1 MPELPEVETV
11 VRALRRTLVGRR
23 ISAVHVRHAPSVAG
37 TPAPPD
43 CVRGLRVQRVER
55 LGKFIVIGLEAAQ
68 EIAVHLRM
76 TGRMSVVPR
85 GVRDPDREP
94 YVRVWFAL
102 DGGALLLVFSDVR
115 TFGRVWCGPAQ
126 TMQTMLRSRLGP
138 DPLVLDT
145 AVFVR
150 ALRARRGRLK
160 TLLLNQKFVAGI
172 GNIYADEALFA
183 ARLHPLTE
191 ARRVNAKD
199 AARLHRAIKRVLNAA
214 IAAGGTT
221 IADFVRPD
229 GQTGWFQ
236 RKLRVYGR
244 DGEACRRCGAAIKRI
259 VVGQRGTWFC
269 PRCQRKR

>member
-1 MPELPEVETV
+1 
-11 VRALRRTLVGRR
+11 
-23 ISAVHVRHAPSVAG
+23 
-37 TPAPPD
+37 
-43 CVRGLRVQRVER
+43 
-55 LGKFIVIGLEAAQ
+55 
-68 EIAVHLRM
+68 
-76 TGRMSVVPR
+76 
-85 GVRDPDREP
+85 
-94 YVRVWFAL
+94 
-102 DGGALLLVFSDVR
+102 
-115 TFGRVWCGPAQ
+115 
-126 TMQTMLRSRLGP
+126 MLRSRLGP